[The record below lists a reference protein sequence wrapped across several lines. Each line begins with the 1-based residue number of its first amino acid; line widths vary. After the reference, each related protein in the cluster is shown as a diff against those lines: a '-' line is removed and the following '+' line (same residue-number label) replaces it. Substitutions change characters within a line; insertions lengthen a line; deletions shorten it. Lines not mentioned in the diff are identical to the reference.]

1 MTSLRAVLF
10 DLDGTLVQARESTW
24 RLFERTN
31 REFSLGIDT
40 QQEYFDL
47 FRDNLFEALP
57 RICGDKAEPAI
68 AHFLDL
74 MRNEYAPPIVPGMVD
89 VVRSLATNCVLGI
102 VSSNAVSVIRRV
114 IEEAGLSACI
124 AHVFGG
130 DVVPDKRVAIRSFL
144 ADPSYATLRL
154 GSNVYEEV
162 APIPLTPGA
171 VAFVTDTV
179 GDVRHGVD
187 CGVRV
192 IGVTWGLHDPQEL
205 KEAGADFIA
214 QWPME
219 IVSWVHR
226 PVLGDTDATPS
237 TTARKRTASWR
248 SADGG

>member
-40 QQEYFDL
+40 QQAYFDL

-57 RICGDKAEPAI
+57 RICGAKAEPAI

-74 MRNEYAPPIVPGMVD
+74 MRTEYAPPIVPGMLD
-89 VVRSLATNCVLGI
+89 VVRSLATDCVLGI

-124 AHVFGG
+124 AHVFSG
-130 DVVPDKRVAIRSFL
+130 DVVPDKRVAIRSVL

-154 GSNVYEEV
+154 ASNLYEEAV
-162 APIPLTPGA
+162 PVPFEPGE

-187 CGVRV
+187 CGVRI
-192 IGVTWGLHDPQEL
+192 IGVTWGLHEPRTL
-205 KEAGADFIA
+205 TEAGADFIA

-219 IVSWVHR
+219 IVSWVRR
-226 PVLGDTDATPS
+226 PVLGDTASS
-237 TTARKRTASWR
+237 TTARGRAAS
-248 SADGG
+248 